1 MPTTTVTAGKQA
13 EGDTLT
19 SLSWT
24 AAKDATAATAY
35 QQFSSATDDTTSVQG
50 LFSSGRGGG
59 TYRLVRTFL
68 FFDLSSISGTITA
81 MDLDLYVVNGGTAVV
96 QVAKSTA
103 FGGDGTS
110 DFAEGDFDNWSQ
122 DSPTAYM
129 ASSATLSLN
138 ANSLTLNSTAISD
151 ANNDGYL
158 NVVIVDNVHDFND
171 QQPLLSIDRRS
182 GLRFRNSSN
191 PIQLDITYTAA
202 GYPHDVL
209 GVDSSN
215 IIKVTGVPTANITK
229 VIGVNIA

>member
-13 EGDTLT
+13 EGDTGSQT
-19 SLSWT
+19 SWT
-24 AAKDATAATAY
+24 TAKDATSATY
-35 QQFSSATDDTTSVQG
+35 FQNFTSATDDANSVQG
-50 LFSSGRGGG
+50 FFSSGRGGG

-81 MDLDLYVVNGGTAVV
+81 MDLDLYVVNGGSAVV

-110 DFAEGDFDNWSQ
+110 DFAAGDYDNWSQ

-158 NVVIVDNVHDFND
+158 NIVIVDNVHDFND
-171 QQPLLSIDRRS
+171 LQPLLSVDRRS
-182 GLRFRNSSN
+182 GLRFRNASN

-202 GYPHDVL
+202 GYGKDVI
-209 GVDSSN
+209 GV
-215 IIKVTGVPTANITK
+215 TASTISK
-229 VIGVNIA
+229 VIGVASADISKVIGVS

>member
-1 MPTTTVTAGKQA
+1 MATTTVTAGKQA
-13 EGDTLT
+13 KLDSLT
-19 SLSWT
+19 QLSWT
-24 AAKDATAATAY
+24 AVKDATLASSTT
-35 QQFSSATDDTTSVQG
+35 QFSVATDDTTSVQG
-50 LFSSGRGGG
+50 LYNSGRGGG

-68 FFDLSSISGTITA
+68 FFDLSGVSGTITA

-171 QQPLLSIDRRS
+171 AQPLLSIDRRS
-182 GLRFRNSSN
+182 GLRFKNSSN
-191 PIQLDITYTAA
+191 PIELDITYTPA
-202 GYPHDVL
+202 GYGKDVM
-209 GVDSSN
+209 GVTSTS
-215 IIKVTGVPTANITK
+215 IVKIMGVPSADISK
-229 VIGVNIA
+229 VIGV